1 MYFAFSRKTQRGQ
14 MDLWPSKS
22 YQRLQ
27 ETDFELISLPNIKV
41 SILSMLLSIIFFK
54 K

>member
-41 SILSMLLSIIFFK
+41 SILSMLLSIIFLK